1 MEDKIIILSVI
12 VGLLV
17 LGAAANKFLNY
28 LEKKSFK
35 SELFTQ
41 FDTVATDLLDI
52 INLVIVE
59 SAKNIDRYNSFE
71 EFKTDVLGNARN
83 NILNYIK
90 SELKNALNTIKTQ
103 YKIPDLLEEKVI
115 VEYFDNIIENY
126 KFDDIIENSF
136 NKAMDDLEKEKMNEV
151 SKPAES
157 NEDSNSVD
165 ISKNIENYYDN

>member
-1 MEDKIIILSVI
+1 MEDKIIILLVI

-17 LGAAANKFLNY
+17 LGVVANKFLDY

-35 SELFTQ
+35 SELFTE
-41 FDTVATDLLDI
+41 FDTVTTDLLDI

-59 SAKNIDRYNSFE
+59 SAKNIDKYNSLE

-90 SELKNALNTIKTQ
+90 SELKNALNTIQTQ
-103 YKIPDLLEEKVI
+103 YKIQDLVEEKII
-115 VEYFDNIIENY
+115 VEYFNNIIKNY

-157 NEDSNSVD
+157 NEDSNNVD
-165 ISKNIENYYDN
+165 ISKNIENYYNN